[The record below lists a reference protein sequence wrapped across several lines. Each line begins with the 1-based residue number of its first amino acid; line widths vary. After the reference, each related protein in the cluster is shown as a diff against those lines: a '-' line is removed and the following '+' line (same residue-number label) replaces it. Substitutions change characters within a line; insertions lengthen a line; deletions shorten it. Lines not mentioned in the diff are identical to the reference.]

1 MRILSNGN
9 VRRSASEWQEIV
21 RRFHGSDLSAKV
33 FCDRES
39 LNLASLRRW
48 RSKIETENTD
58 GAAGKFV
65 EVGATEPER
74 FPAFWS
80 LEIELPDGRTIRVRG

>member
-9 VRRSASEWQEIV
+9 VRRSASEWREIV
-21 RRFHGSDLSAKV
+21 RQFHVSDLSAKV

-39 LNLASLRRW
+39 LGLASLRRW
-48 RSKIETENTD
+48 QSKIEMESAD
-58 GAAGKFV
+58 GVAGKFV
-65 EVGATEPER
+65 EVGATEPEG